1 MVVVHHP
8 RALLVQGLAVYGR
21 WVKYLPHESLEF
33 ESTVGPAIVRGNI
46 PRAVD
51 QVNQGTVLL
60 GLRCEVDAEQV
71 RVGWWSRTAFVQAG
85 LGFEGT
91 VMSRGQRTLVSG
103 EIRYFP
109 PWYAGFLGAVVVVV
123 AGLAVLAGIRDG
135 QLATGLIGGAWLAGG
150 SRVAME
156 VMFQAYKR
164 RIVRAL
170 RIAAG
175 EADEARTAATS

>member
-1 MVVVHHP
+1 M
-8 RALLVQGLAVYGR
+8 
-21 WVKYLPHESLEF
+21 
-33 ESTVGPAIVRGNI
+33 
-46 PRAVD
+46 
-51 QVNQGTVLL
+51 
-60 GLRCEVDAEQV
+60 
-71 RVGWWSRTAFVQAG
+71 WSRTAFAQAG

-156 VMFQAYKR
+156 LMFQAYKR